1 MKQIRRDAI
10 LDNFSKIETMHLREL
25 ELASYADEHN
35 ILNDLYFEELNN
47 KYLDALEKLP
57 KQCQTIFRMSRNQG
71 MRSDEIASV
80 LKLSVR
86 TVENQLYRGLK
97 LIRQSLDDY
106 LTILILLFVD
116 NLFK

>member
-1 MKQIRRDAI
+1 M
-10 LDNFSKIETMHLREL
+10 N
-25 ELASYADEHN
+25 
-35 ILNDLYFEELNN
+35 
-47 KYLDALEKLP
+47 
-57 KQCQTIFRMSRNQG
+57 RNQG

>member
-1 MKQIRRDAI
+1 MDRLILLVESRIRGDVYVR
-10 LDNFSKIETMHLREL
+10 FGGEL
-25 ELASYADEHN
+25 PKTHRSNTAGRWMLS
-35 ILNDLYFEELNN
+35 LP
-47 KYLDALEKLP
+47 LEKLP
-57 KQCQTIFRMSRNQG
+57 KQCQTIFRMNRNQG

>member
-1 MKQIRRDAI
+1 
-10 LDNFSKIETMHLREL
+10 MHLK
-25 ELASYADEHN
+25 N
-35 ILNDLYFEELNN
+35 CPNN
-47 KYLDALEKLP
+47 VRLF
-57 KQCQTIFRMSRNQG
+57 FRMNRNQG

>member
-1 MKQIRRDAI
+1 
-10 LDNFSKIETMHLREL
+10 MHLK
-25 ELASYADEHN
+25 N
-35 ILNDLYFEELNN
+35 CPNN
-47 KYLDALEKLP
+47 VRL
-57 KQCQTIFRMSRNQG
+57 FSG

>member
-1 MKQIRRDAI
+1 MG
-10 LDNFSKIETMHLREL
+10 NFS
-25 ELASYADEHN
+25 
-35 ILNDLYFEELNN
+35 DLYFEELNN

-57 KQCQTIFRMSRNQG
+57 KQCQTIFRMNRNQG

>member
-1 MKQIRRDAI
+1 MIFLSRTHVTNEKKEIA
-10 LDNFSKIETMHLREL
+10 
-25 ELASYADEHN
+25 
-35 ILNDLYFEELNN
+35 LNDLYFEELNN

-57 KQCQTIFRMSRNQG
+57 KQCQTIFRMNRNQG

>member
-1 MKQIRRDAI
+1 
-10 LDNFSKIETMHLREL
+10 MHLQEL

-57 KQCQTIFRMSRNQG
+57 KQCQTIFRMNRNQG

>member
-1 MKQIRRDAI
+1 MKKSVQMRDSDI
-10 LDNFSKIETMHLREL
+10 PRCLSH
-25 ELASYADEHN
+25 
-35 ILNDLYFEELNN
+35 DLYFEELNN

-57 KQCQTIFRMSRNQG
+57 KQCQTIFRMNRNQG